1 MAFMS
6 CFTEAAA
13 AEADSVASFDGLDI
27 RLCRPGT
34 PLLKPLWFMS
44 PVVNRR
50 ILSVGGQVRSG
61 NGSLW
66 LGGREKDKLQVHCTL
81 INYYMQC
88 LFRFTPVLFVL
99 ITCAQY
105 KDMGQSNSDWTATT
119 PVCVKQFRSR
129 SQLLIV
135 LTSLLIQHST
145 IVWISGLEFTK
156 NTQDTE
162 TLRPTKDDRL
172 TSPSQLFAIRNC
184 WISFFQRWIIL
195 FHALL
200 FRFTPVLNVCVY
212 YALGAVRTILT
223 CVNQIVTKTVVATS
237 SYHCEGITSTY
248 PHIHTPDCTMTGDTA
263 NTWQLLG
270 TDHVIPTR
278 EVAAEEGNCDNEER

>member
-1 MAFMS
+1 LPHRTGHTTVHIATWEVALTLFVCNLKAAWALSPGEWVSS
-6 CFTEAAA
+6 CLTATKDDRLTSPSQLFAICNCWI
-13 AEADSVASFDGLDI
+13 SFFQRWIILFHAV
-27 RLCRPGT
+27 P
-34 PLLKPLWFMS
+34 F
-44 PVVNRR
+44 PVYSCV
-50 ILSVGGQVRSG
+50 
-61 NGSLW
+61 
-66 LGGREKDKLQVHCTL
+66 
-81 INYYMQC
+81 M
-88 LFRFTPVLFVL
+88 FVL